1 MSNEMMK
8 REMQEAVQA
17 GERAL
22 QSLYAARDKLGSAR
36 NWGIFD
42 MLGGGFISD
51 FVKHSKMNDAAA
63 LMEQAK
69 SDIQRFQR
77 ELRDVQVSLDLRM
90 EIGSFLSF
98 ADFFL
103 DGLVA
108 DYMVQSKIADAR
120 EQVDDAINRIEKI
133 LADVKNRMPEEAERG
148 IMHWYHKPDSINT
161 KVHSAVFM
169 VDSRGGELWGIA
181 ECRVAGELSDTEM
194 DTLKE
199 FITGQASDGWCE
211 GFEQRE
217 ISVDDGGELYVH
229 FWNSDEWSIQ
239 TEQELFAPKLRE
251 QNGMKMGGMTLG

>member
-1 MSNEMMK
+1 
-8 REMQEAVQA
+8 
-17 GERAL
+17 
-22 QSLYAARDKLGSAR
+22 
-36 NWGIFD
+36 
-42 MLGGGFISD
+42 MLGGGVISD

-133 LADVKNRMPEEAERG
+133 LADVKNRMPGKCVVVCVWRRSQWAELVSGRLSLVYYRCG
-148 IMHWYHKPDSINT
+148 DSGGD
-161 KVHSAVFM
+161 AVF
-169 VDSRGGELWGIA
+169 
-181 ECRVAGELSDTEM
+181 
-194 DTLKE
+194 
-199 FITGQASDGWCE
+199 
-211 GFEQRE
+211 
-217 ISVDDGGELYVH
+217 
-229 FWNSDEWSIQ
+229 
-239 TEQELFAPKLRE
+239 
-251 QNGMKMGGMTLG
+251 

>member
-69 SDIQRFQR
+69 AIFS
-77 ELRDVQVSLDLRM
+77 VSERIKRCAGFL
-90 EIGSFLSF
+90 GSTHGNRQLPSF

-108 DYMVQSKIADAR
+108 DYMVQSKIADDKR
-120 EQVDDAINRIEKI
+120 
-133 LADVKNRMPEEAERG
+133 
-148 IMHWYHKPDSINT
+148 T
-161 KVHSAVFM
+161 
-169 VDSRGGELWGIA
+169 GG
-181 ECRVAGELSDTEM
+181 
-194 DTLKE
+194 
-199 FITGQASDGWCE
+199 
-211 GFEQRE
+211 
-217 ISVDDGGELYVH
+217 
-229 FWNSDEWSIQ
+229 
-239 TEQELFAPKLRE
+239 
-251 QNGMKMGGMTLG
+251 

>member
-90 EIGSFLSF
+90 EIGSFPFLCGFLSGR
-98 ADFFL
+98 AGGRL
-103 DGLVA
+103 YGA
-108 DYMVQSKIADAR
+108 
-120 EQVDDAINRIEKI
+120 EQDCRCK
-133 LADVKNRMPEEAERG
+133 R
-148 IMHWYHKPDSINT
+148 T
-161 KVHSAVFM
+161 
-169 VDSRGGELWGIA
+169 GG
-181 ECRVAGELSDTEM
+181 
-194 DTLKE
+194 
-199 FITGQASDGWCE
+199 
-211 GFEQRE
+211 
-217 ISVDDGGELYVH
+217 
-229 FWNSDEWSIQ
+229 
-239 TEQELFAPKLRE
+239 
-251 QNGMKMGGMTLG
+251 

>member
-98 ADFFL
+98 ADFFFWT
-103 DGLVA
+103 GWW
-108 DYMVQSKIADAR
+108 QIIWCRAR
-120 EQVDDAINRIEKI
+120 LQMQENRWM
-133 LADVKNRMPEEAERG
+133 MP
-148 IMHWYHKPDSINT
+148 S
-161 KVHSAVFM
+161 
-169 VDSRGGELWGIA
+169 
-181 ECRVAGELSDTEM
+181 
-194 DTLKE
+194 
-199 FITGQASDGWCE
+199 TG
-211 GFEQRE
+211 
-217 ISVDDGGELYVH
+217 
-229 FWNSDEWSIQ
+229 
-239 TEQELFAPKLRE
+239 
-251 QNGMKMGGMTLG
+251 

>member
-77 ELRDVQVSLDLRM
+77 ELRDVQVSLICAWKSAASFPLR
-90 EIGSFLSF
+90 ISFWT
-98 ADFFL
+98 
-103 DGLVA
+103 GWW
-108 DYMVQSKIADAR
+108 QIIWCRAR
-120 EQVDDAINRIEKI
+120 LQMQENRWM
-133 LADVKNRMPEEAERG
+133 MP
-148 IMHWYHKPDSINT
+148 S
-161 KVHSAVFM
+161 
-169 VDSRGGELWGIA
+169 
-181 ECRVAGELSDTEM
+181 
-194 DTLKE
+194 
-199 FITGQASDGWCE
+199 TG
-211 GFEQRE
+211 
-217 ISVDDGGELYVH
+217 
-229 FWNSDEWSIQ
+229 
-239 TEQELFAPKLRE
+239 
-251 QNGMKMGGMTLG
+251 

>member
-77 ELRDVQVSLDLRM
+77 ELRDVQVSLDR
-90 EIGSFLSF
+90 ISFWT
-98 ADFFL
+98 
-103 DGLVA
+103 GWW
-108 DYMVQSKIADAR
+108 QIIWCRAR
-120 EQVDDAINRIEKI
+120 LQMQENRWM
-133 LADVKNRMPEEAERG
+133 MP
-148 IMHWYHKPDSINT
+148 S
-161 KVHSAVFM
+161 
-169 VDSRGGELWGIA
+169 
-181 ECRVAGELSDTEM
+181 
-194 DTLKE
+194 
-199 FITGQASDGWCE
+199 TG
-211 GFEQRE
+211 
-217 ISVDDGGELYVH
+217 
-229 FWNSDEWSIQ
+229 
-239 TEQELFAPKLRE
+239 
-251 QNGMKMGGMTLG
+251 

>member
-90 EIGSFLSF
+90 EIGSGLFIPPTIF
-98 ADFFL
+98 
-103 DGLVA
+103 DGVTP
-108 DYMVQSKIADAR
+108 DMTIVR
-120 EQVDDAINRIEKI
+120 E
-133 LADVKNRMPEEAERG
+133 
-148 IMHWYHKPDSINT
+148 
-161 KVHSAVFM
+161 
-169 VDSRGGELWGIA
+169 
-181 ECRVAGELSDTEM
+181 
-194 DTLKE
+194 
-199 FITGQASDGWCE
+199 
-211 GFEQRE
+211 E
-217 ISVDDGGELYVH
+217 IFGPVVT
-229 FWNSDEWSIQ
+229 IQ
-239 TEQELFAPKLRE
+239 TFKTESLE
-251 QNGMKMGGMTLG
+251 

>member
-90 EIGSFLSF
+90 EMAASFPLRISF
-98 ADFFL
+98 WT
-103 DGLVA
+103 GWW
-108 DYMVQSKIADAR
+108 QIIWCRAR
-120 EQVDDAINRIEKI
+120 LQMQENRWM
-133 LADVKNRMPEEAERG
+133 MP
-148 IMHWYHKPDSINT
+148 S
-161 KVHSAVFM
+161 
-169 VDSRGGELWGIA
+169 
-181 ECRVAGELSDTEM
+181 
-194 DTLKE
+194 
-199 FITGQASDGWCE
+199 TG
-211 GFEQRE
+211 
-217 ISVDDGGELYVH
+217 
-229 FWNSDEWSIQ
+229 
-239 TEQELFAPKLRE
+239 
-251 QNGMKMGGMTLG
+251 

>member
-77 ELRDVQVSLDLRM
+77 ELRDVQVSLDLRWKSAA
-90 EIGSFLSF
+90 SFPLRISF
-98 ADFFL
+98 WT
-103 DGLVA
+103 GWW
-108 DYMVQSKIADAR
+108 QIIWCRAR
-120 EQVDDAINRIEKI
+120 LQMQENRWM
-133 LADVKNRMPEEAERG
+133 MP
-148 IMHWYHKPDSINT
+148 S
-161 KVHSAVFM
+161 
-169 VDSRGGELWGIA
+169 
-181 ECRVAGELSDTEM
+181 
-194 DTLKE
+194 
-199 FITGQASDGWCE
+199 TG
-211 GFEQRE
+211 
-217 ISVDDGGELYVH
+217 
-229 FWNSDEWSIQ
+229 
-239 TEQELFAPKLRE
+239 
-251 QNGMKMGGMTLG
+251 

>member
-1 MSNEMMK
+1 MK

-17 GERAL
+17 GERVL
-22 QSLYAARDKLGSAR
+22 QTLYAARDKLGSAR

-51 FVKHSKMNDAAA
+51 LVKHSKMNDASA

-98 ADFFL
+98 DFFL

-108 DYMVQSKIADAR
+108 DYMVQSKITDAR

-133 LADVKNRMPEEAERG
+133 LADVKNRMNAEV
-148 IMHWYHKPDSINT
+148 Y
-161 KVHSAVFM
+161 
-169 VDSRGGELWGIA
+169 
-181 ECRVAGELSDTEM
+181 
-194 DTLKE
+194 
-199 FITGQASDGWCE
+199 
-211 GFEQRE
+211 
-217 ISVDDGGELYVH
+217 
-229 FWNSDEWSIQ
+229 
-239 TEQELFAPKLRE
+239 
-251 QNGMKMGGMTLG
+251 

>member
-77 ELRDVQVSLDLRM
+77 ELRDVQLPFLC
-90 EIGSFLSF
+90 GFLSGR
-98 ADFFL
+98 AGGRL
-103 DGLVA
+103 YGA
-108 DYMVQSKIADAR
+108 
-120 EQVDDAINRIEKI
+120 EQDCRCK
-133 LADVKNRMPEEAERG
+133 R
-148 IMHWYHKPDSINT
+148 T
-161 KVHSAVFM
+161 
-169 VDSRGGELWGIA
+169 GG
-181 ECRVAGELSDTEM
+181 
-194 DTLKE
+194 
-199 FITGQASDGWCE
+199 
-211 GFEQRE
+211 
-217 ISVDDGGELYVH
+217 
-229 FWNSDEWSIQ
+229 
-239 TEQELFAPKLRE
+239 
-251 QNGMKMGGMTLG
+251 

>member
-77 ELRDVQVSLDLRM
+77 ELRCAGFL
-90 EIGSFLSF
+90 GSAHGNRQLPFLCGFLSGR
-98 ADFFL
+98 AGGRL
-103 DGLVA
+103 YGA
-108 DYMVQSKIADAR
+108 
-120 EQVDDAINRIEKI
+120 EQDCRCK
-133 LADVKNRMPEEAERG
+133 R
-148 IMHWYHKPDSINT
+148 T
-161 KVHSAVFM
+161 
-169 VDSRGGELWGIA
+169 GG
-181 ECRVAGELSDTEM
+181 
-194 DTLKE
+194 
-199 FITGQASDGWCE
+199 
-211 GFEQRE
+211 
-217 ISVDDGGELYVH
+217 
-229 FWNSDEWSIQ
+229 
-239 TEQELFAPKLRE
+239 
-251 QNGMKMGGMTLG
+251 

>member
-90 EIGSFLSF
+90 EIGASFPLRISF
-98 ADFFL
+98 WTAGGRL
-103 DGLVA
+103 YGA
-108 DYMVQSKIADAR
+108 EQNCDAR
-120 EQVDDAINRIEKI
+120 EQVD
-133 LADVKNRMPEEAERG
+133 VP
-148 IMHWYHKPDSINT
+148 S
-161 KVHSAVFM
+161 
-169 VDSRGGELWGIA
+169 
-181 ECRVAGELSDTEM
+181 
-194 DTLKE
+194 
-199 FITGQASDGWCE
+199 TG
-211 GFEQRE
+211 
-217 ISVDDGGELYVH
+217 
-229 FWNSDEWSIQ
+229 
-239 TEQELFAPKLRE
+239 
-251 QNGMKMGGMTLG
+251 